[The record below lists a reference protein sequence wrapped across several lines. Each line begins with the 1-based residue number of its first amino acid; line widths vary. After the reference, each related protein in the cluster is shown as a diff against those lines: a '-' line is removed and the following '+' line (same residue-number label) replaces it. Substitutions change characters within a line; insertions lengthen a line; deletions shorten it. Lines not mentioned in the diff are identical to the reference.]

1 MSGHPTGT
9 RPRPP
14 TRRGTYA
21 LPMADRKPP
30 RLATDALGTLVGL
43 LDYQRRSLLSK
54 VEGLS
59 PEQAAWSPVASG
71 TSLGW
76 LVGHMAD
83 AEQTWVVRRFAGR
96 DVTLPGG
103 ATTGVSDDLA
113 TSVGA
118 YRATWPVVDGIVASA
133 PGPDARCRADD
144 AGPPVNLV
152 WILAH
157 LVEETARHAGHAD
170 ILRELLDGSTGR

>member
-1 MSGHPTGT
+1 M
-9 RPRPP
+9 
-14 TRRGTYA
+14 
-21 LPMADRKPP
+21 PMEDRKPP
-30 RLATDALGTLVGL
+30 RLATDALGTLRGL

-54 VEGLS
+54 VEGLT
-59 PEQAAWSPVASG
+59 PEQAAWSPVPSG
-71 TSLGW
+71 TCLCW

-83 AEQTWVVRRFAGR
+83 AEQIWVVRRFAGL

-113 TSVGA
+113 TAVAA
-118 YRATWPVVDGIVASA
+118 YRSTWTVVDGIVAAA

-144 AGPPVNLV
+144 GDPPVNLV
-152 WILAH
+152 WVLAH

-170 ILRELLDGSTGR
+170 ILRELIDGSTGR